1 MFQCQTG
8 KRKSRL
14 GSNDIELPDYLRE
27 PSAPDLER
35 NKSVIPDNWE
45 LTRTPSGSDSSEY
58 EKSEYEK
65 SSAVEFSKSGK
76 T

>member
-1 MFQCQTG
+1 MFYYQTG

-14 GSNDIELPDYLRE
+14 DSNDVELPDYLRE

-76 T
+76 I